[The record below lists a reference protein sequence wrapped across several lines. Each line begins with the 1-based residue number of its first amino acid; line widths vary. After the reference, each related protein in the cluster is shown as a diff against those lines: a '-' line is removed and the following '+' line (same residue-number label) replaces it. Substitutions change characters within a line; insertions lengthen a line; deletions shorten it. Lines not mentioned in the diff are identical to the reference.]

1 MSAVQVVLKERR
13 SSGGH
18 GVSLVVGADVPDDE
32 RFVVQEL
39 VAWRDDLRAMVVNGR
54 VEHWLRRRPREGEWR
69 SNLAQGASYES
80 AHDVSPAAEAMAVPA
95 QLAMAAMAVMGL
107 EEAGVGPA
115 TRTAMVARLVLAAGL
130 AATMPERAV
139 VAQAS
144 AVPCL

>member
-1 MSAVQVVLKERR
+1 MAPGEVIRILY
-13 SSGGH
+13 
-18 GVSLVVGADVPDDE
+18 
-32 RFVVQEL
+32 
-39 VAWRDDLRAMVVNGR
+39 
-54 VEHWLRRRPREGEWR
+54 RRRLAVDTTFTLVIPAARVGSGEPVVSVAAEAMAEPEVMAVMPLMDR
-69 SNLAQGASYES
+69 VLVGLAVGVVTEDS
-80 AHDVSPAAEAMAVPA
+80 AAVAALEETAAEAMAVPA